1 MSNINKAEV
10 KAMNKIVN
18 KANFAKDILPVIKTL
33 NFDYKD
39 EVNVDD
45 ETYFM
50 FNNKYYYIKKLKYKS
65 SSYNFIE
72 YRCIRQ
78 EIAFNQVYQQCLSYY
93 DNVLE
98 RCCIRFN
105 PTDNIKKGSYTYKND
120 IQIED
125 YYIEHYKRTFI
136 PNTKCMFCNTK
147 HRHKHN
153 TNSKKHKTNYE
164 NFIIELSKTSSLNS
178 DCIKKIMA
186 FLF

>member
-18 KANFAKDILPVIKTL
+18 KANFAKEILPVIKTL

-39 EVNVDD
+39 DDVDD

-50 FNNKYYYIKKLKYKS
+50 FNHKYYYIKKLNYKS
-65 SSYNFIE
+65 ASYNFIE

-78 EIAFNQVYQQCLSYY
+78 ELAFNQIYQQYMSYY

-98 RCCIRFN
+98 RCYIKFN
-105 PTDNIKKGSYTYKND
+105 PVEQIKKSSYAYKND

-125 YYIEHYKRTFI
+125 YYIEHYKRTVI
-136 PNTKCMFCNTK
+136 PNRKCMYCNTK

-153 TNSKKHKTNYE
+153 TKSKKHKTNYE

-178 DCIKKIMA
+178 DCIKRIMA